1 MKVFKMLH
9 LNIGDGSIV
18 RKTDTLHRVT
28 QSGAISKQN
37 NPKCRLGDDDT
48 KNDDPN
54 DKQHAQN
61 ISLEFKYCLT
71 STIDEDVIDVINKV
85 FSNLKAT
92 TLEFPALQLHFL
104 LTLRIL
110 KGKH

>member
-1 MKVFKMLH
+1 MHKVA
-9 LNIGDGSIV
+9 
-18 RKTDTLHRVT
+18 
-28 QSGAISKQN
+28 QSGAISKHN
-37 NPKCRLGDDDT
+37 SHECGLEDDDT

-54 DKQHAQN
+54 DEPTQK
-61 ISLEFKYCLT
+61 ISLEFKDHFI

-92 TLEFPALQLHFL
+92 TLEFLALELHL
-104 LTLRIL
+104 LLALKIL